1 MTQSKGR
8 EENMHLPVASFPEGK
23 DIFSV
28 PVLLIRLSIC
38 LRYSLNASILIGG
51 DGHEG

>member
-38 LRYSLNASILIGG
+38 LRYSLNASILTGG